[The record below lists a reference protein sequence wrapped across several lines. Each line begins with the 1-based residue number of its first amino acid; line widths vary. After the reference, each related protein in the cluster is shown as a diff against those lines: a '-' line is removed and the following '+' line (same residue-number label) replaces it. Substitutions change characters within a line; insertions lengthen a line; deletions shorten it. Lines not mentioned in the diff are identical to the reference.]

1 MSMNA
6 QLTHEPIVLNI
17 FKTVVL
23 MSVKGKFPLPPH
35 NYALLSNHTS
45 FGQEEHEQVCTIE
58 FMSYVVISL
67 CLINT
72 VRKRKQIFITQ
83 VHAACESFSIW
94 SYLVVALN
102 GYFHL
107 RRYQPCNY
115 IIFLFWQVPL
125 AYAQSNSKYIFLI
138 KQMCVGKN
146 NSKFLQSYWQVFNA
160 PWKSRDSW

>member
-1 MSMNA
+1 M
-6 QLTHEPIVLNI
+6 
-17 FKTVVL
+17 K
-23 MSVKGKFPLPPH
+23 
-35 NYALLSNHTS
+35 
-45 FGQEEHEQVCTIE
+45 QVCTIE
-58 FMSYVVISL
+58 FMRYVVISL

-72 VRKRKQIFITQ
+72 VRKESKSFITQ

-107 RRYQPCNY
+107 RWYQPCNY

-160 PWKSRDSW
+160 PWKAETHGSLSQMSEAWLLRNVDYSPAHYVTESTWKRHLAF